1 MPEVKVYR
9 VVGRFYK
16 DKIPKVHR
24 FTKEVRAL
32 KEEDAKEL
40 VYSDIGSR
48 HKVKRNRIK
57 IERIE
62 EMSVEEAVDP
72 TIKFLGA

>member
-1 MPEVKVYR
+1 MSEVRVYR

-16 DKIPKVHR
+16 DRSPRVHR

-48 HKVKRNRIK
+48 HKVKRNK
-57 IERIE
+57 IEIE
-62 EMSVEEAVDP
+62 RVEEISAEETGIQP
-72 TIKFLGA
+72 